1 MSRYLPL
8 VFLLACGLV
17 AILSAPADPESTAVT
32 AVAHVLVETV
42 KGCRP

>member
-17 AILSAPADPESTAVT
+17 AILSAPDPDATAVT